1 MKSTDLQLSWTDLLS
16 STVAFSSK
24 VVKAGPSTGESVC
37 LDRFGG
43 VGALPAARAAA
54 EGLGSSGMLAGSG
67 GLGGTAAVSFM
78 AKAAASAALR
88 ASSAAEAAAR
98 AEAASALAASSD
110 SCTAACV
117 YFHQSQFNSIS
128 FFEIR
133 NHLS

>member
-1 MKSTDLQLSWTDLLS
+1 
-16 STVAFSSK
+16 
-24 VVKAGPSTGESVC
+24 
-37 LDRFGG
+37 
-43 VGALPAARAAA
+43 
-54 EGLGSSGMLAGSG
+54 MLAGSG
-67 GLGGTAAVSFM
+67 GLGGTATVSFM